1 MAKYILKRLLYIL
14 IVFVLLSFIIYCVY
28 NIIPYDMAYTIA
40 KAETDANKNLDIN
53 ERYLYYTY
61 TYGQDGNIIQRYFRW
76 LGLYPYYQ
84 IDTSTGELTVT
95 EYKGLLTG
103 YLGYSFTYS
112 KDVSELISVPMTN
125 TMFLN
130 VFATI
135 LGLGITL
142 PLGIVCATKRG
153 SKLDIG
159 VQTATIVGYSIPVF
173 IVGILAVC
181 LFAVIWPI
189 FPVSGSGT
197 LGANFAIYSWE
208 WWMDSLYYLA
218 LPLIVMTFCSLGG
231 MTRYVRA
238 SMVEALNLDC
248 IRTARAKGLSEH
260 VVIYSHAWR
269 NALIPIVT
277 LVIGWFLGIFS
288 GSIMIENIFGLNGIG
303 KLYYTSLTDKDYE
316 VVLAL
321 QMFYV
326 IIGLVG
332 NLVIDILYGFIDP
345 RIRVSK

>member
-14 IVFVLLSFIIYCVY
+14 IVFILLSFIIYCVY

-40 KAETDANKNLDIN
+40 KAEVDANRNLDIN
-53 ERYLYYTY
+53 ERWEFYTY
-61 TYGQDGNIIQRYFRW
+61 TYGQDGNIFQRYLRW
-76 LGLYPYYQ
+76 LGLYPYFEL
-84 IDTSTGELTVT
+84 DTATGELSVDGF
-95 EYKGLLTG
+95 KGLLTG
-103 YLGYSFTYS
+103 YIGYSFTYG
-112 KDVSELISVPMTN
+112 KDVSELISVPMGN
-125 TMFLN
+125 TIFLN
-130 VFATI
+130 IFATI
-135 LGLGITL
+135 LGLGITI
-142 PLGIVCATKRG
+142 PLGIVCAVKRG
-153 SKLDIG
+153 SKLDVG

-181 LFAVIWPI
+181 LFAVVWPI
-189 FPVSGSGT
+189 FPVSGSSTVGT
-197 LGANFAIYSWE
+197 NYAMFSWD
-208 WWMDSLYYLA
+208 WFTDTMYHLA

-248 IRTARAKGLSEH
+248 IRTARAKGLSEST
-260 VVIYSHAWR
+260 VIYSHAWR

-277 LVIGWFLGIFS
+277 LVVGWFLGIFS
-288 GSIMIENIFGLNGIG
+288 GSIMVENIFGLNGIG
-303 KLYYTSLTDKDYE
+303 KLYYSSLTDKDYE

-326 IIGLVG
+326 IIGLLG
-332 NLVIDILYGFIDP
+332 NLIIDILYGFVDP